1 MFGSVFKM
9 RPKAGKAAELRQVMM
24 SNPRRPDG
32 MVTAYLL
39 SEDAAGNVWGFAVF
53 QDEKSYR
60 ANAADPSQSE
70 QFEKYRAL
78 LDADPEWHD
87 GAIEQRP
94 A

>member
-9 RPKAGKAAELRQVMM
+9 RPKAGKAAELQQVMM
-24 SNPRRPDG
+24 TNPRRPDG
-32 MVTAYLL
+32 MITAYLL

-60 ANAADPSQSE
+60 ANAADPAQSE
-70 QFEKYRAL
+70 QYEKYRAL
-78 LDADPEWHD
+78 LDGDPEWHD
-87 GAIEQRP
+87 GSIEQRP

>member
-1 MFGSVFKM
+1 MYGSVFKM

-32 MVTAYLL
+32 MITAYLL
-39 SEDAAGNVWGFAVF
+39 SEDSAGNLWGFAVF

-60 ANAADPSQSE
+60 ANAADPSQGE
-70 QFEKYRAL
+70 QYEKYRAL

-87 GAIEQRP
+87 GEIEQRP